1 MLNDR
6 EKVMQLKRNFES
18 YGYYVKSKHEIDLKI
33 VEINTKLEGLQSPR
47 VKEVF
52 IENKSYHNNIIELT
66 ERRERFEKLSA
77 KYQVKI
83 QALEKLITLIPLKRD
98 QYFIQDYYFNGLN
111 RKVIAKKYSFH
122 ENSVSRQVNK
132 ILLEIVRNFLYK
144 DLEI

>member
-18 YGYYVKSKHEIDLKI
+18 YSYYVKSKYEIDLKI
-33 VEINTKLEGLQSPR
+33 VEINTKLEGLSSPR

-66 ERRERFEKLSA
+66 ERRERFEKFSA

>member
-18 YGYYVKSKHEIDLKI
+18 YSYYVKSKYEIDLKI
-33 VEINTKLEGLQSPR
+33 VEINTKLEGLSSPR

>member
-52 IENKSYHNNIIELT
+52 IENKSYHNNLIELT

-98 QYFIQDYYFNGLN
+98 QYLIQDYYFNNLSRQN
-111 RKVIAKKYSFH
+111 ISKKYNYHSAGLA
-122 ENSVSRQVNK
+122 RKVNK
-132 ILLEIVRNFLYK
+132 ILLEIVRNYLYK